1 MRDKEQR
8 AGMPRKKSLA
18 VNYLLNTSCQ
28 IFLLAVPLITT
39 PYLSRTLG
47 AGGVGVYSYTYA
59 MVSYFLL
66 FAVLGTN
73 TYGQRAYRMTNTCAA
88 AGFLKF
94 WRSGFWRPRFA
105 AWPICS
111 TS

>member
-1 MRDKEQR
+1 MRNNMRDKEQR

-73 TYGQRAYRMTNTCAA
+73 TYGQRAIAYVQDD
-88 AGFLKF
+88 KF
-94 WRSGFWRPRFA
+94 
-105 AWPICS
+105 
-111 TS
+111 